1 MKISRDGKIIELTAE
16 ERRLAYEEER
26 AEIWRN
32 EVEAAIDRSED
43 NLRFGSEMTRE
54 EFAGEC
60 IEEIGEE
67 LFGEAL
73 IEAKFDEIVF
83 DTAESMDVWHDND
96 DEYDE
101 EECDCE

>member
-1 MKISRDGKIIELTAE
+1 MKISRDGKLIELTAE
-16 ERRLAYEEER
+16 ERRLAFEEER

-32 EVEAAIDRSED
+32 EIEAAIDRSED
-43 NLRFGSEMTRE
+43 NLRFGTEMTRE

-67 LFGEAL
+67 LFDDEA

-83 DTAESMDVWHDND
+83 NAAESMDVWHDTDDD
-96 DEYDE
+96 DEE
-101 EECDCE
+101 EECDCD